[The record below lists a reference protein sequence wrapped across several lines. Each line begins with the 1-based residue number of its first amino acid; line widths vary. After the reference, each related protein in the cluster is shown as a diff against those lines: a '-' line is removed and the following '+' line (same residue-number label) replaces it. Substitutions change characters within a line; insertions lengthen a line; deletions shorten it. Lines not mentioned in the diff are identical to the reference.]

1 MKGPYFLKKYL
12 NICKR
17 SVLVGCSRKQY
28 KMKKAQNYKYCRLRW
43 AEAILKESELIK
55 RYISIKEAR
64 KCICDNTFT
73 GYDASVVI
81 SQIL

>member
-1 MKGPYFLKKYL
+1 
-12 NICKR
+12 
-17 SVLVGCSRKQY
+17 
-28 KMKKAQNYKYCRLRW
+28 MKKAQNYKYCRLRW